1 MSRYS
6 INSRSGIISATTLL
20 LVLLLL
26 IATRYFF
33 RGETATSYNLTSK
46 NHCVNADNSSDEFNF
61 AHHFIALAD
70 QTTSDEDII
79 DYNDIHKVYKLFNTA
94 NLHKTIDCLDV
105 TLNSENLEQ
114 FNCLSN
120 NFTAHEKT
128 IRLRSILI

>member
-1 MSRYS
+1 MNRYS
-6 INSRSGIISATTLL
+6 INSRSGIISAITLL
-20 LVLLLL
+20 LVLSMLV
-26 IATRYFF
+26 ATRYFVSCD
-33 RGETATSYNLTSK
+33 TTDYNPTSK
-46 NHCVNADNSSDEFNF
+46 NQCVNTNNTSDEYNF

-70 QTTSDEDII
+70 PTTSDEDII

-94 NLHKTIDCLDV
+94 SLHKTIDCLDI

-120 NFTAHEKT
+120 NFSAHEKT